1 MSGQARR
8 SHTPALALLAAGA
21 VALAAAACAS
31 QGTVSAGGAATTA
44 APTASTGASTGS
56 TGSADPSASSG
67 SSSPSQNSSSDDV
80 ASSSSSASSAPAPAS
95 SSDNPS
101 LDAKFTPTNKLHDTV
116 TQGGFT
122 FKINTITMP
131 YTPPAGA
138 PFKPIDPEVWM
149 NVDFTVKNVLD
160 KPLSYPWIVGL
171 ELYDSE
177 KNKYLATTLG
187 WESLPKDKQFPDA
200 EIKPG
205 ATATGEVVFMVPKTA
220 KGYLLF
226 VEGSL
231 FHQEGPIPVIDLGM

>member
-8 SHTPALALLAAGA
+8 SQRTAFALLAAGA

-31 QGTVSAGGAATTA
+31 QGTVSAGGTATTPA
-44 APTASTGASTGS
+44 ANSSTAS
-56 TGSADPSASSG
+56 GSASG
-67 SSSPSQNSSSDDV
+67 SSATSAVSAASSTPSQSPSSGDA
-80 ASSSSSASSAPAPAS
+80 ASSSSSASPSAPAS

-101 LDAKFTPTNKLHDTV
+101 LAAKFTPTNKLHDTV

-138 PFKPIDPEVWM
+138 PFKPVEPEVWM
-149 NVDFTVKNVLD
+149 NVDFTVKNVTD
-160 KPLSYPWIVGL
+160 KPMSYPWIIGL

-187 WESLPKDKQFPDA
+187 WQSLPKDKQFPDA

-205 ATATGEVVFMVPKTA
+205 ASATGEVVFMVPKTA

-231 FHQEGPIPVIDLGM
+231 FHQEGPTPVIDLGM